1 MFNRKQAPT
10 TDASE
15 IPAVEDI
22 SPRLAE
28 IATLRTALGQEAASL
43 RQEEFTLAQEDG
55 PELVDGARE
64 ARVAAILGLAPKT
77 ATAPRSQRRQQIATR
92 LRDIEDACEV
102 LDRENITE
110 RSRATAIIQDRLMPD
125 YKRQIRGLL
134 DALIA
139 AHTAQVE
146 IRKFVSQVE
155 DAGYSTGWLDAHRCR
170 WLGIGPNGHI
180 GRFVDETKKAGFI
193 ADRDIPGELK

>member
-10 TDASE
+10 TDASD
-15 IPAVEDI
+15 IPSVEEI

-28 IATLRTALGQEAASL
+28 IATLRTALGQESASL
-43 RQEEFTLAQEDG
+43 RQEEFILAQEDG

-77 ATAPRSQRRQQIATR
+77 VTAPRSQRRQQIATR
-92 LRDIEDACEV
+92 LRDIEEAGDILAREV
-102 LDRENITE
+102 TTE
-110 RSRATAIIQDRLMPD
+110 RNRATAVIKDRLMPE

-146 IRKFVSQVE
+146 IRNFASQVE
-155 DAGYSTGWLDAHRCR
+155 DAGYNTGWLDAHPCR
-170 WLGIGPNGHI
+170 WLDIGPNSNI
-180 GRFVDETKKAGFI
+180 GRFVDEKRKAGFI